1 MAGTITLTENVNFES
16 DFTGCTAYRTTTS
29 GSNGALISMLCKTTT
44 RHISTGLHTGTHHP
58 QSPPLTSTSSQ
69 VDPTIAS
76 PVYGVRAC
84 MLSVL
89 SIENLTLTP
98 YRQHLHMVSSCAPSS
113 MDRAPDYG

>member
-1 MAGTITLTENVNFES
+1 MDGTIALTENVNFES
-16 DFTGCTAYRTTTS
+16 DFTGYTAYRTTTS
-29 GSNGALISMLCKTTT
+29 GSNGTLISMLCKTTT

-58 QSPPLTSTSSQ
+58 QSPPLTSSQ

-98 YRQHLHMVSSCAPSS
+98 YRQHLPMVSSRALSS